1 MIEIPIPAVV
11 IAVVGIISVFMCL
24 LAMKYLR

>member
-1 MIEIPIPAVV
+1 MLKIPVPAVV
-11 IAVVGIISVFMCL
+11 VAMGGIISVFMCL

>member
-1 MIEIPIPAVV
+1 MINIPVPAVGV
-11 IAVVGIISVFMCL
+11 AIAGILSVFMCL